1 MKLKVQRK
9 LLASSR
15 KVTQE
20 TILSDEG
27 ILKLSEVLPTDP
39 QDIISIK
46 GIDWQ
51 VNPRFM
57 VVISKFLE
65 DEGIWTNKRAPEVE
79 ETVRKPGLRL
89 NNDKSLFSTFR

>member
-46 GIDWQ
+46 GID
-51 VNPRFM
+51 
-57 VVISKFLE
+57 
-65 DEGIWTNKRAPEVE
+65 
-79 ETVRKPGLRL
+79 
-89 NNDKSLFSTFR
+89 

>member
-1 MKLKVQRK
+1 
-9 LLASSR
+9 
-15 KVTQE
+15 
-20 TILSDEG
+20 
-27 ILKLSEVLPTDP
+27 
-39 QDIISIK
+39 
-46 GIDWQ
+46 
-51 VNPRFM
+51 M